1 MTQKCPWV
9 FLVGKESIS
18 HSLTMFEKATGIDS
32 RRKEVRHLN
41 IGDEK
46 MFESA
51 F

>member
-1 MTQKCPWV
+1 M
-9 FLVGKESIS
+9 FLVGKKSIR
-18 HSLTMFEKATGIDS
+18 HSLTMFKKATGIDS

-46 MFESA
+46 IFESA